1 MHAGACVCVRACV
14 CARACLY
21 VCLCAAKTF
30 RRSFF
35 KTASRRIVACSFI
48 KARRGSDVCQV
59 EAGVS
64 QRISWWNANTPASS
78 FADEVEPRRFSMYSS
93 TWKAFCNGEELAVR
107 FGGVNGSYHADC
119 PIHVGRVST
128 TLHLFRVHPELNEVF
143 ERRRLEL
150 VAYNGP
156 HHSSPTCS
164 LSSRCLAIHPSGS
177 PNDLVTPMCDP
188 DPDAL
193 NRWMRKPVDQ
203 SGLITFT
210 IRWNGLAKAVA
221 RALPRACDMHPCAHT
236 SKHARVHGCPRR
248 WNASKCRERGELAIG
263 RMYLDLLDSDVINEP
278 SRVASS
284 LRVSATACRQY
295 SKIRA
300 WEVLNLTRNLATIS
314 LTKAILERA
323 WYQARA
329 VLLTRDGRVLATS
342 CLLFSNIHY

>member
-1 MHAGACVCVRACV
+1 MGPPHACVRTLCVRACACV
-14 CARACLY
+14 CARACVCTRACLY
-21 VCLCAAKTF
+21 VCFCAAKTF

-59 EAGVS
+59 EAGVL

-78 FADEVEPRRFSMYSS
+78 FADEVEPRRFSVYSS

-128 TLHLFRVHPELNEVF
+128 TVHLFRVHPELNEVF

-156 HHSSPTCS
+156 HHSSPTCP
-164 LSSRCLAIHPSGS
+164 LSSRCPAIHPSGS
-177 PNDLVTPMCDP
+177 PNDLVTPMCDR

-221 RALPRACDMHPCAHT
+221 RAPKQSHAHSLARVTCTRAHT
-236 SKHARVHGCPRR
+236 PRSTHSCMGALAGGTLRNAGGGASLQSVECIWICSTQTSLTNRHGRHQVC
-248 WNASKCRERGELAIG
+248 A
-263 RMYLDLLDSDVINEP
+263 
-278 SRVASS
+278 S
-284 LRVSATACRQY
+284 LRQHAGSIQRF
-295 SKIRA
+295 
-300 WEVLNLTRNLATIS
+300 
-314 LTKAILERA
+314 
-323 WYQARA
+323 AR
-329 VLLTRDGRVLATS
+329 GR
-342 CLLFSNIHY
+342 C